1 MNKHKRLPAAAGN
14 DDDGAWAKDPTK
26 LFRGQSAL
34 HLTHTHTA
42 HAVSFGA
49 GGVRL
54 QREGRVLS
62 VDRSRP
68 TAGLKNY
75 EDPKFCKVGLNDSR
89 ILCREN
95 YNALNR

>member
-54 QREGRVLS
+54 QLG

-68 TAGLKNY
+68 TASLKNY
-75 EDPKFCKVGLNDSR
+75 EDPEVGLNNDSR